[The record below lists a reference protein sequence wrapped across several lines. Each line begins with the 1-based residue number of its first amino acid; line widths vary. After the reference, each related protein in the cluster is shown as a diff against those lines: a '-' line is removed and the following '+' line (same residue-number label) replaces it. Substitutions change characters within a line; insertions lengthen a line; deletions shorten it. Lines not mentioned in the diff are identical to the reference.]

1 MLFFLKYLGNLVC
14 IIFNFI
20 VLNNNGSFSSFT
32 NLHDKNILLNKKKYV
47 FSGKYIKKYNKI
59 KYLEIVDKIKKLDI
73 FAYKIDNINCKT
85 IVHKKN
91 IIVEQDDL
99 ITITNALIGDT
110 IYTTSYERIAVLEET
125 NNSLILCM
133 TTCSENIINGYYRFV
148 LKYDEDE
155 QQIEL
160 NYSKFQSFTTLLLR
174 FFINLN
180 EIAYIESNN
189 TSIMNTINYLFQ
201 DNIFTIDNVEYS
213 YK

>member
-1 MLFFLKYLGNLVC
+1 MLNFLRYCGNLVC
-14 IIFNFI
+14 LMFNII
-20 VLNNNGSFSSFT
+20 VLNNNGAFSSFT
-32 NLHDKNILLNKKKYV
+32 NLHDKNISLNKKKYI
-47 FSGKYIKKYNKI
+47 FSGKYIAKCNNV
-59 KYLEIVDKIKKLDI
+59 KYLEIVHKIKKLDI
-73 FAYKIDNINCKT
+73 FAYKIDDINCKT

-91 IIVEQDDL
+91 ILVEQDDL

-110 IYTTSYERIAVLEET
+110 LYTTSYERVAVLEET

-155 QQIEL
+155 QEIHL
-160 NYSKFQSFTTLLLR
+160 NYSKIQSFTTFLLR

-180 EIAYIESNN
+180 ETSYIESNN
-189 TSIMNTINYLFQ
+189 TSIMNTINHLFQ
-201 DNIFTIDNVEYS
+201 DKIFTIDNVEYF